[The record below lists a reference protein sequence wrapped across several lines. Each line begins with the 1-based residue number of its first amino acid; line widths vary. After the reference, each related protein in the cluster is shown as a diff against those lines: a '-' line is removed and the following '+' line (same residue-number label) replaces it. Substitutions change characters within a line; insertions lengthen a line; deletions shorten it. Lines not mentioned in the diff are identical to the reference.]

1 MKDRIGNTLAKG
13 DKVVLQLPDP
23 MVFGYVAD
31 VQETNH
37 LVRVTQPGH
46 ILVTAVIALPVAG
59 VADDTILQVAKVYDV
74 AKASEASQGT
84 SDPSK
89 PN

>member
-23 MVFGYVAD
+23 LVFGYIAE
-31 VQETNH
+31 VQEANH
-37 LVRVTQPGH
+37 LMRVTRPGH
-46 ILVTAVIALPVAG
+46 VLVTVIVALPAMEG
-59 VADDTILQVAKVYDV
+59 TEDTILQVAKVYDP

-84 SDPSK
+84 SEPPK

>member
-23 MVFGYVAD
+23 MVFGYVAE
-31 VQETNH
+31 VQEPNH
-37 LVRVTQPGH
+37 LVRVTRPGH
-46 ILVTAVIALPVAG
+46 ILVTAVIALPAAEG
-59 VADDTILQVAKVYDV
+59 TEDTILQVAKVVDPV
-74 AKASEASQGT
+74 TRSEASQGGV
-84 SDPSK
+84 DASK